1 MFFFFETRELLD
13 QVKRWEETELSKTGG
28 GSQNPPAF
36 LSAPRKSISKLAPL
50 NSELGDRGQDGGPAQ
65 LLRNEIAS
73 LSGENGRLRQRIK
86 DLEMKT
92 TSLLSEKEHSDI
104 ITSKAFLLQRY

>member
-1 MFFFFETRELLD
+1 MLFETRELLD
-13 QVKRWEETELSKTGG
+13 QVKRWEEMELGKTDG

-50 NSELGDRGQDGGPAQ
+50 NSDFGDEGLGGGPAQ

-73 LSGENGRLRQRIK
+73 LSEENGRLRQRVK

-92 TSLLSEKEHSDI
+92 TSLLSQKENSELL
-104 ITSKAFLLQRY
+104 SGKKFLS